1 MDSAPA
7 AGGSLCVLGAGNC
20 NDLDLGSLHSRFGEI
35 HLVDLDRAA
44 LEAAV
49 ARQQV
54 PDVSWIRLHAPH
66 DLTGVIDELTH
77 GSSADALKE
86 RIRAFRLPLQGSP
99 FDVVLS
105 AGMLSQMFQS
115 FADAR
120 LRADETVGLVV
131 EARRQHFQLLLDLTR
146 AGGACVLVT
155 DVVSTAT
162 APDLAAL
169 REDQLEARLGE
180 LIEARNFFTGTNPT
194 AIWNLLAQDLELVAR
209 IEHRTFHAPWIW
221 SITKSHAF
229 LTCALTLRKHRRG
242 PVASSR

>member
-1 MDSAPA
+1 MDATPA

-20 NDLDLGSLHSRFGEI
+20 NDLDLGSLHPTFREI

-49 ARQQV
+49 ARQQP
-54 PDVSWIRLHAPH
+54 PDASWIRLHAPH
-66 DLTGVIDELTH
+66 DLTGVINELAH
-77 GSSADALKE
+77 GSSADALME
-86 RIRAFRLPLQGSP
+86 RMRAFRLPLEGSP

-105 AGMLSQMFQS
+105 AGVLSQIFQL

-120 LRADETVGLVV
+120 LRAEETVGLVV

-146 AGGACVLVT
+146 AGGALVLVT

-169 REDQLEARLGE
+169 REDQLEARLVE

-194 AIWNLLAQDLELVAR
+194 AIWNLLVHDPELAAC
-209 IEHRTFHAPWIW
+209 IEHRTFHDPWIW
-221 SITKSHAF
+221 PITKSHAY
-229 LTCALTLRKHRRG
+229 LTCALTLRKHRGER
-242 PVASSR
+242 S